1 MTLGIHTVNVA
12 NAILDWLRGVA
23 PATIPGL
30 FWKLHTGDPG
40 SAGTANASAV
50 TSRVSVTY
58 SAASGGSMSFASA
71 GGSFAMTATETIT
84 HISVW
89 TASSGGNVLWTFILT
104 ASRSVVSG
112 DTLTPNAG
120 TLSNSPLMA

>member
-12 NAILDWLRGVA
+12 NAVLDWLRGVA
-23 PATIPGL
+23 PASIPGL

-40 SAGTANASAV
+40 GAGTANASAV
-50 TSRVSVTY
+50 TTRVAVTY
-58 SAASGGSMSFASA
+58 GAASGGTMSFASA
-71 GGSFAMTATETIT
+71 GGSFAMTGTETIT

-89 TASSGGNVLWTFILT
+89 TASSGGNFLWSFVLTT
-104 ASRSVVSG
+104 SRSVVSG

-120 TLSNSPLMA
+120 TLSNSPLAA

>member
-1 MTLGIHTVNVA
+1 MTLGISTVNVA
-12 NAILDWLRGVA
+12 NAVLDWLRGSA
-23 PATIPGL
+23 PPSIPGL

-40 SAGTANASAV
+40 AAGASNASAV
-50 TSRVSVTY
+50 TARVAVTY
-58 SAASGGSMSFASA
+58 AAASGGSMSFASA

-84 HISVW
+84 HVSVH
-89 TASSGGNVLWTFILT
+89 TASSGGNFLWSFALT

-120 TLSNSPLMA
+120 TLGNSPLAA